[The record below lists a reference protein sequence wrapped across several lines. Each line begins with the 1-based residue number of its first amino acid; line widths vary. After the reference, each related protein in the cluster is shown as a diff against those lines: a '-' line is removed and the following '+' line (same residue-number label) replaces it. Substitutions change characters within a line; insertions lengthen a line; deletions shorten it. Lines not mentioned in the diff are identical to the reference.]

1 MPTVR
6 QLKKATALRAA
17 FNRLCERG
25 AAGGCFKDDAAC
37 LHFWRAMAKARHE
50 LDALA
55 RNEGDERDG
64 RNAVAWAR
72 IHIRQ
77 MATHAQEVCDV

>member
-6 QLKKATALRAA
+6 QLKKATALRAV
-17 FNRLCERG
+17 FNALCERA
-25 AAGGCFKDDAAC
+25 AAGGCFVDDNAC
-37 LHFWRAMAKARHE
+37 LYFWRAMAKARLE
-50 LDALA
+50 LDRLA

-72 IHIRQ
+72 KHIRQ
-77 MATHAQEVCDV
+77 MAAHARSDYNV